1 MNVRE
6 FQHAWRKDRAEWE
19 RVLAEVDEDRML
31 EPGLPREW
39 SVKDV
44 IAHVNW
50 YEREMVGLLKQ
61 RALMGSELWQLPT
74 DERNVP
80 IYEEGK
86 DLPLDE
92 VLAES
97 NRLFERLWA
106 LVSELADED
115 LVDPSRFD
123 QMPEDWEPWE
133 LLASNTYEHYLQHIP
148 DIRDW
153 LAEPAKDSRMPSAS

>member
-6 FQHAWRKDRAEWE
+6 FQHAWRRDHAEWE
-19 RVLAEVDEDRML
+19 RVLAEVSEDRML
-31 EPGLPREW
+31 EPGLPGGW

-50 YEREMVGLLKQ
+50 YEREMVGLLER
-61 RALMGSELWQLPT
+61 RALTSSELWKLPA

-80 IYEEGK
+80 IYEAGK

-97 NRLFERLWA
+97 NQLFGRLWA

-115 LVDPSRFD
+115 LVESSRFD

-133 LLASNTYEHYLQHIP
+133 VLANNTYEHYRQHIP
-148 DIRDW
+148 DIRAW
-153 LAEPAKDSRMPSAS
+153 LAERAMNG